1 MIHANTVPQQI
12 IKLAEPALLQ
22 MHVLTVFNHI
32 NTPVY
37 CRQDPL
43 SSNTWE
49 DPGCHCQPGIAVELP
64 REWEL
69 GIAAAPF
76 HRWENRSQ
84 NIQAG
89 NAELV

>member
-1 MIHANTVPQQI
+1 MSLPAWNSCG
-12 IKLAEPALLQ
+12 AELWS
-22 MHVLTVFNHI
+22 
-32 NTPVY
+32 
-37 CRQDPL
+37 C
-43 SSNTWE
+43 
-49 DPGCHCQPGIAVELP
+49 G
-64 REWEL
+64 EWEL